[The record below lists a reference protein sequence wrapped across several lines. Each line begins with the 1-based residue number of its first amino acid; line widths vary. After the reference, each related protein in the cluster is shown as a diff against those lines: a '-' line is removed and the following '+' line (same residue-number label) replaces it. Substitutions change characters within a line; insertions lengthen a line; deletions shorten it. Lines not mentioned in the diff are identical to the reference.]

1 VKFVLF
7 VEGKTEY
14 LGVGNFLKRWLDAR
28 LPQRV
33 RVTPVKFN
41 GVSDYYGDIV
51 KNARL
56 HLSSVRANDVIAGV
70 GLLDLYGLDSALTF
84 PPGIVSP
91 QQRWVWAKRDLE
103 TRVDHPKFRQYFAVH
118 ETEAWLLSDTEIFLP
133 EMRNDLRAASNA
145 PEQVDFNN
153 PPARLLMRVYRD
165 RLRRRYQ
172 KAVDGPSLFR
182 LLEPDR
188 ACAKC
193 PYLRTMLEDMLA
205 LANQA
210 LA

>member
-1 VKFVLF
+1 
-7 VEGKTEY
+7 
-14 LGVGNFLKRWLDAR
+14 
-28 LPQRV
+28 V

-41 GVSDYYGDIV
+41 GASDYCGDIA

-56 HLSSVRANDVIAGV
+56 HLSSIRANDVIAGV

-84 PPGIVSP
+84 PPGIVLP
-91 QQRWVWAKRDLE
+91 QQRREWAKRELE
-103 TRVDHPKFRQYFAVH
+103 TRVSHPNFRQYFAVH
-118 ETEAWLLSDTEIFLP
+118 ETEAWLLSDTKIFPSEI
-133 EMRNDLRAASNA
+133 RNDLRAASNA

-153 PPARLLMRVYRD
+153 PPARLLMHAYRD

-172 KAVDGPSLFR
+172 KAVDGPGLFR

-193 PYLRTMLEDMLA
+193 PYLKAMLEEMLA